1 MGAELEAMIPTRPWP
16 RTYNITCTHIQ
27 RGQVHTPSHYGTHTP
42 DSSSIGYGEWFVG
55 CSKYKGKYLSTS
67 CLYSRPMTRQEKDM
81 REVQVYISSC
91 ERTPTRKK
99 PRKRR
104 RPSPQQRDVGE
115 IRIVLLLLLLLLLL
129 SFIIIIII
137 IIITTFE
144 LHLDHN
150 LL

>member
-67 CLYSRPMTRQEKDM
+67 CLYSRPMTRQEKDV

-104 RPSPQQRDVGE
+104 RPSPQQRDVVE
-115 IRIVLLLLLLLLLL
+115 IRIVP
-129 SFIIIIII
+129 SPAIDPRHYINNNPTTERFI
-137 IIITTFE
+137 
-144 LHLDHN
+144 HLKKQAN
-150 LL
+150 TS